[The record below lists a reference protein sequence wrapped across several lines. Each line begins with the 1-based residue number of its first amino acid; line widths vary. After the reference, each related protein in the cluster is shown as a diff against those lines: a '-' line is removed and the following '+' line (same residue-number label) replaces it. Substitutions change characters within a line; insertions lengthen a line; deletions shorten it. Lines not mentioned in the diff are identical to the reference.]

1 MTGPIAIALS
11 GGIDSLVAAYLL
23 KMQAKEI
30 FGLHF
35 LTGFEKPDDSG
46 PTRIKALFQPLDI
59 PVQVVD
65 LKEQFRKTVVDYF
78 AAAYQIG
85 ETPNPCL
92 VCNPTIKFGV
102 LLQKARQMGASCLAT
117 GHYARVETD
126 ASARYRLLKGL
137 DGGKD
142 QSYFL
147 ARLTQDQLA
156 RACFPLGSWT
166 KDRVRALAAEKG
178 LAPLARS
185 ESQDVC
191 FVRDAG
197 YADFLVETVGMIPRP
212 GEIVDTQGRRVG
224 THEGLHRFTVG
235 QRRGINCPASR
246 PYYVIRIEPRR
257 NRLVVGFKEERYAD
271 SCRVRDINWIAD
283 VPDGPMAVDTRIRYR
298 HQAVPSTVTPDQK
311 GGATVRFEAPQSSVT
326 PGQGAVFYRGE
337 EVIGGGWIQ
346 SADCSWLTADR

>member
-11 GGIDSLVAAYLL
+11 GGIDSLVAAYLI
-23 KMQAKEI
+23 KKQGREI

-35 LTGFEKPDDSG
+35 LTGFEKPGDPV
-46 PTRIKALFQPLDI
+46 PTQIQALFQPLDI

-65 LKEQFRKTVVDYF
+65 LKAPFRKAVVDYF
-78 AAAYQIG
+78 AAAYQNG

-102 LLQKARQMGASCLAT
+102 LLQKARHLGATHLAT

-126 ASARYRLLKGL
+126 VAGRYRLLKGV
-137 DGGKD
+137 DDGKD

-147 ARLTQDQLA
+147 ARLTRDQLA

-166 KDRVRALAAEKG
+166 KDQVRALAAGKG
-178 LAPLARS
+178 LVPVARS

-191 FVRDAG
+191 FVRDAS
-197 YADFLVETVGMIPRP
+197 YADFLVQTVGMVPKP
-212 GEIVDTQGRRVG
+212 GEIVDTRGRRVG
-224 THEGLHRFTVG
+224 THEGLHRYTIG

-246 PYYVIRIEPRR
+246 PYYVIRIDIRR
-257 NRLVVGFKEERYAD
+257 NRLVVGFKEDRYT
-271 SCRVRDINWIAD
+271 SRCRVRNINWIAD
-283 VPDGPMAVDTRIRYR
+283 APDGPLAVDTRIRYR
-298 HQAVPSTVTPDQK
+298 HRAAASTVTPDK
-311 GGATVRFEAPQSSVT
+311 RGEAMVRFEQPQSSVT

-337 EVIGGGWIQ
+337 EVIGGGWIV
-346 SADCSWLTADR
+346 